1 MTLLLKI
8 AFWISITLVFYSYI
22 GYAFII
28 WAYLKIKPSPKLSV
42 PTDQPLMPVT
52 LIVACYNEAGI
63 LEKKVRNCLALDYPM
78 DKLSFIFI
86 TDGSTD
92 QSPEIL
98 ARHPEIEHLHQSLRT
113 GKVAA
118 INRAMGHVKTEFVIF
133 CDANTLLNS
142 LSVQHIMN
150 HYYNASVGAVAGE
163 KKVEDLLDDTG
174 ASGAGEGIYWK
185 YESFLKKLDSQFYSV
200 VGAAGELFSIR
211 TALYE
216 HVEED
221 VLLDDF
227 IISMR
232 ICRRGYKVIYE
243 PLAFATE
250 PPSFT
255 MKEEQKRKIRIS
267 AGGFQSIKMLSD
279 LLNIFKY
286 GRLSFLYISHRV
298 FRWTICPILL
308 PLIFIINLILW
319 KIFPESF
326 FSVSFFAQ
334 VIFYL
339 AAIIGWGFASKNI
352 KIKSLYVPY
361 YFVFMNAAMFIGFR
375 KFYNKNQSVLWEKA
389 RRKI

>member
-1 MTLLLKI
+1 MNPPP
-8 AFWISITLVFYSYI
+8 
-22 GYAFII
+22 G
-28 WAYLKIKPSPKLSV
+28 LST
-42 PTDQPLMPVT
+42 PIDQPLMPVT

-63 LEKKVRNCLALDYPM
+63 LEKKIRNCLALDYPR
-78 DKLSFIFI
+78 DKISFIFI
-86 TDGSTD
+86 TDGSSD
-92 QSPEIL
+92 QSSDIL
-98 ARHPEIEHLHQSLRT
+98 AGHPEIKHLHQSLRA

-118 INRAMGHVKTEFVIF
+118 INRAMEYVKTEFVVF
-133 CDANTLLNS
+133 CDANTSLNS
-142 LSVQHIMN
+142 LSVQHIMK
-150 HYYNASVGAVAGE
+150 HYHNPLVGAVAGE
-163 KKVEDLLDDTG
+163 KKVEDLLESTG
-174 ASGAGEGIYWK
+174 ASGAGEGLYWK

-211 TALYE
+211 TGLYE
-216 HVEED
+216 HVEEN

-232 ICRRGYKVIYE
+232 ICRRGYKVVYE

-298 FRWTICPILL
+298 LRWTLCPFLL
-308 PLIFIINLILW
+308 PLIFVINLILW

-326 FSVSFFAQ
+326 FSVFFIVQ
-334 VIFYL
+334 VFFYL
-339 AAIIGWGFASKNI
+339 AALTGWAFASKNI

-361 YFVFMNAAMFIGFR
+361 YFVFMNAAMFIGFQ
-375 KFYNKNQSVLWEKA
+375 KYYNNNQSVLWEKA

>member
-1 MTLLLKI
+1 MTIFLKI

-22 GYAFII
+22 GYAFLI
-28 WAYLKIKPSPKLSV
+28 WVYLKIKPSPKLPA
-42 PTDQPLMPVT
+42 PTDERLMPVT

-63 LEKKVRNCLALDYPM
+63 MEKKVRNCLALDYPM

-92 QSPEIL
+92 QSSEIL
-98 ARHPEIEHLHQSLRT
+98 ARHPEITHLHQSLRA

-118 INRAMGHVKTEFVIF
+118 INRAMEYVKTEFVIF
-133 CDANTLLNS
+133 CDANTSLNS
-142 LSVQHIMN
+142 LSAQHIMK
-150 HYYNASVGAVAGE
+150 HYHNASVGAVAGE

-185 YESFLKKLDSQFYSV
+185 YESLLKKLDSQFYSV

-298 FRWTICPILL
+298 LRWTICPILL

-334 VIFYL
+334 VIFYF
-339 AAIIGWGFASKNI
+339 AAIIGWAFASKNI
-352 KIKSLYVPY
+352 TIKALYVPY

-375 KFYNKNQSVLWEKA
+375 KFYNNNQSVLWEKA